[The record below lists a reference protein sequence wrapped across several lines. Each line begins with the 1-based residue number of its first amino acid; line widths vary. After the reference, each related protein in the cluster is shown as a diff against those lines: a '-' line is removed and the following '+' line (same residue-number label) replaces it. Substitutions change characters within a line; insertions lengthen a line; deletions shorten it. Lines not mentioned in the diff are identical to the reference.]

1 MVDFIVSAGMYLIA
15 GGTVFMTSAFKNYWS
30 QHYDSVENM
39 RKSVE
44 TLKKSPAIHLPT
56 LEYGRF
62 QPILAPM
69 DGQWPGGLKLYMREM
84 RAARVDLTAQP
95 NDAARSRDEPN
106 VKPLTRCALLDATL
120 RKCFNSEPPIPMDVD
135 VEQKAEAAADRDVHS
150 VKLVWTYKE
159 GSDVPVRLH
168 FTMICPY
175 RTPKSNKVDDRAA
188 LKQTATEQRAARILG
203 DPVA

>member
-1 MVDFIVSAGMYLIA
+1 MVDFLVGAGIYMIA
-15 GGTVFMTSAFKNYWS
+15 GGTVYMTAAFKNYWS

-44 TLKKSPAIHLPT
+44 TLKNSPAIHLPT

-62 QPILAPM
+62 QPILAPVE
-69 DGQWPGGLKLYMREM
+69 GQWPGGLRLYMREM
-84 RAARVDLTAQP
+84 SSARVDLTAQP
-95 NDAARSRDEPN
+95 NSDALSRDEPD

-135 VEQKAEAAADRDVHS
+135 VTQKAATDATRDVHS

-175 RTPKSNKVDDRAA
+175 REPKADK
-188 LKQTATEQRAARILG
+188 T
-203 DPVA
+203 